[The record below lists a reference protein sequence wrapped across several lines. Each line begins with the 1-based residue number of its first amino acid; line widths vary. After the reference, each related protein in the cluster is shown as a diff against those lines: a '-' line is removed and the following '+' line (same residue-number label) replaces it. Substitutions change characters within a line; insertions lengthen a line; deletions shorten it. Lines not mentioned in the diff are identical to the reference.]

1 MVMLL
6 FDTRAYAFKLSK
18 QQLSSI
24 LKKYD
29 LNDSVIAGQE
39 WKTTLAI
46 VAVNCFLHL
55 WLRDWTVFERNN

>member
-29 LNDSVIAGQE
+29 LNDSVVAGQE

-55 WLRDWTVFERNN
+55 